1 MKKWLVYLL
10 FFISPII
17 NRAGS
22 DKPNSKPDEKSMLF
36 SEMQLADI
44 GLSEQVF
51 QTALKGFSELENESK
66 LQNPSIITIID
77 FSQSSNKKRM
87 YVLDLVRK
95 KILFNT
101 YVAHGRNTGEEYA
114 QHFSNETGSLKSSLG
129 FYITENSAIGSKVG
143 LSLIIKGVEKGF
155 NDHALQREI
164 IMHGASY
171 ATEAFIRKNGRL
183 GRSFGCPS
191 VPPEL
196 IKPISET
203 IKGGTCLFI
212 YSPDDN
218 YLCKSP
224 VLHQATTTAQVMDR
238 L

>member
-1 MKKWLVYLL
+1 MICLL
-10 FFISPII
+10 FLISPII

-22 DKPNSKPDEKSMLF
+22 DNPNSNPDEKNVLF
-36 SEMQLADI
+36 SELQLSDY

-51 QTALKGFSELENESK
+51 QIALKGFSELENEKK

-77 FSQSSNKKRM
+77 FSQSSSKKRM
-87 YVLDLVRK
+87 YVIDLMHK
-95 KILFNT
+95 KLLFNT

-129 FYITENSAIGSKVG
+129 FYITENPSVGLKVG
-143 LSLIIKGVEKGF
+143 PSLIIHGVEKGF
-155 NDHALQREI
+155 NDRALKRSI
-164 IMHGASY
+164 IMHGAEY
-171 ATEAFIRKNGRL
+171 ATEAFIRKNGHL

-212 YSPDDN
+212 YSPDEN

-224 VLHQATTTAQVMDR
+224 VLQQAGVTARGSDR